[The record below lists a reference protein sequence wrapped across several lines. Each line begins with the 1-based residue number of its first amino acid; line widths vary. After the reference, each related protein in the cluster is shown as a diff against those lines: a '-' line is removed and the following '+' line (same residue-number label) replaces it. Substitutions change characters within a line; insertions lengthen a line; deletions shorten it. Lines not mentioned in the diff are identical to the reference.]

1 MVAPVA
7 LDMDAADDAIALQL
21 LERGR
26 HIRAGKAQ
34 ILDNHVGIDR
44 LVRQIE
50 QGMHLRDRPVDAPV
64 RSHLS
69 PMENE
74 GLGIGMLEN
83 AHPLS
88 ISVKTEI
95 GDMIACVNGRLSRVD
110 RPWFAW
116 TCGSRKRS
124 GA

>member
-34 ILDNHVGIDR
+34 ILDNRLGIDR
-44 LVRQIE
+44 LVRQIK
-50 QGMHLRDRPVDAPV
+50 QGMDLRDRPVGAPV

-74 GLGIGMLEN
+74 GLGIGMLAK
-83 AHPLS
+83 AHPPS
-88 ISVKTEI
+88 ISVKTKKEN
-95 GDMIACVNGRLSRVD
+95 MIACVNCRLSRVD
-110 RPWFAW
+110 P
-116 TCGSRKRS
+116 
-124 GA
+124 